1 MKWNPIILLNM
12 NGAIYDE
19 ILLLNQF
26 LYLMPVVIVYF
37 YGVEMEI
44 WCSDDLI
51 NVFFFIICLVG
62 NYVAPMDIMMS
73 TFDAYWNRCKDSN
86 LYIVGNTEQL
96 CQKRS
101 ITIWTGLRKYKIGIR
116 IKRIKHY
123 FKFYATF
130 NNFYLN
136 LHM

>member
-1 MKWNPIILLNM
+1 MKSYYFIKYEWGYLWWNIIIEPIFVSDACCNS
-12 NGAIYDE
+12 
-19 ILLLNQF
+19 F
-26 LYLMPVVIVYF
+26 F

-101 ITIWTGLRKYKIGIR
+101 ITIWTGLRKYKGGIR